1 VSYDDRTPPNDLAA
15 EQSVLGSMLLSPDAI
30 DDVTKLVQ
38 GRDFYRP
45 AHQTVYDRI
54 LDLYGRG
61 DPVDAITIKDEL
73 LKRGEL
79 SRIGDA
85 PYLHTLV
92 ASVPTAA
99 NASYYAKIVREKA
112 RLRRL
117 VEAGTRIVSLGQDT
131 NDDDAGHAHDLAQK
145 LLDEAGLSV
154 GSSSAKSV
162 ADLITPYMDQ
172 LESGGDKRG
181 VTTGWK
187 DVDRVLKRLRPGQLI
202 TVGARPGMGKSV
214 VLADL
219 AYHVGIKLGLPVY
232 VSTLEMS
239 EKEFMDRLV
248 AYDAKVNLTRL
259 IEPELLTEDDW
270 SRLSGSL
277 SRMAAADNL
286 IVDDDPRT
294 GVVRIRETLRS
305 MRRDGQPAALVC
317 VDYLQLMEMAGKSEN
332 RQLEVSAISR
342 SLKLLAKEFEVPIV
356 IGSQLNRNVEQRAD
370 KRPNASDLR
379 ESGSVEQDS
388 DVVILLYREDHYDPE
403 SPRAGEI
410 DFIVD
415 KHRSGPRGTVTLTFQ
430 GHYSRI
436 YDMAKPEWS
445 PTGGLQ

>member
-1 VSYDDRTPPNDLAA
+1 VTYDDRIPPNDLAA
-15 EQSVLGSMLLSPDAI
+15 EQCVLGSMLISPNAI
-30 DDVTKLVQ
+30 SDVIEMLH

-45 AHQTVYDRI
+45 AHQTVYERI
-54 LDLYGRG
+54 LDMYGRG
-61 DPVDAITIKDEL
+61 DPADAITVKDEL

-79 SRIGDA
+79 GRVGDA

-99 NASYYAKIVREKA
+99 NAGYYAKIVREKA

-117 VEAGTRIVSLGQDT
+117 IEAGTQIVALGQDA
-131 NDDDAGHAHDLAQK
+131 NDDDADHATGLAQK
-145 LLDEAGLSV
+145 LLDEAGLTTS
-154 GSSSAKSV
+154 SSSAKSV
-162 ADLITPYMDQ
+162 ADLITPYMDL
-172 LESGGDKRG
+172 LENGGDQRG
-181 VTTGWK
+181 VTTGWV

-232 VSTLEMS
+232 VNTLEMS

-277 SRMAAADNL
+277 SRMATADML
-286 IVDDDPRT
+286 IVDDDPHV
-294 GVVRIRETLRS
+294 GVMRIRETLRE
-305 MRRDGQPAALVC
+305 MRRSGQPAALVC
-317 VDYLQLMEMAGKSEN
+317 IDYLQLMEMAGKSEN

-403 SPRAGEI
+403 SPRAGEV
-410 DFIVD
+410 DFIID
-415 KHRSGPRGTVTLTFQ
+415 KHRSGPRGTVTLAFQ

-436 YDMAKPEWS
+436 VDMAKPGWS

>member
-1 VSYDDRTPPNDLAA
+1 MSYDDRIPPNDLAA
-15 EQSVLGSMLLSPDAI
+15 EQCVLGSMLISPNAI
-30 DDVTKLVQ
+30 SDVIEMLH

-45 AHQTVYDRI
+45 AHQTVYERI
-54 LDLYGRG
+54 FDMYGRG
-61 DPVDAITIKDEL
+61 DPADAITVKDEL

-79 SRIGDA
+79 GRVGDA

-99 NASYYAKIVREKA
+99 NAGYYAKIVREKA

-117 VEAGTRIVSLGQDT
+117 IEAGTQIVALGQDT
-131 NDDDAGHAHDLAQK
+131 NDDDADHATGLAQK
-145 LLDEAGLSV
+145 LLDEAGLTTS
-154 GSSSAKSV
+154 SSSAKSV
-162 ADLITPYMDQ
+162 AELITPYMEL
-172 LESGGDKRG
+172 LESGGDQRG
-181 VTTGWK
+181 VTTGWV

-232 VSTLEMS
+232 VNTLEMS

-259 IEPELLTEDDW
+259 IEPELLTDDDW

-277 SRMAAADNL
+277 SRMAAADTL
-286 IVDDDPRT
+286 IVDDDPHV
-294 GVVRIRETLRS
+294 GVMRIRETLRE
-305 MRRDGQPAALVC
+305 MRRSGQPAALVC
-317 VDYLQLMEMAGKSEN
+317 IDYLQLMEMAGKSEN

-342 SLKLLAKEFEVPIV
+342 SLKLLAKEFDVPIV

-403 SPRAGEI
+403 SPRAGEV
-410 DFIVD
+410 DFIID
-415 KHRSGPRGTVTLTFQ
+415 KHRSGPRGTVTLAFQ

-436 YDMAKPEWS
+436 VDMAYD
-445 PTGGLQ
+445 PTRGMS